1 MGVYKMSDLNTQYEY
16 TKEIEG
22 LASNIVTEAIQ
33 TVEENNGSEFD
44 GFDDTKEAAM
54 DLIHDT
60 YLHETIDGHQWV
72 IYCGY
77 NLDVL
82 KYSDNPDYMIDNLGG
97 ESEILASQGLSGLHT
112 ALAFWAMYADVQ
124 DALESAFTEYENS
137 L

>member
-1 MGVYKMSDLNTQYEY
+1 MNDLNTQFDY

-22 LASNIVTEAIQ
+22 LASNLVAEAMQ
-33 TVEENNGSEFD
+33 TVESDNNGELDSFED
-44 GFDDTKEAAM
+44 AKEAA
-54 DLIHDT
+54 DELINDSL
-60 YLHETIDGHQWV
+60 LHETIDGHQWV

-112 ALAFWAMYADVQ
+112 ALA
-124 DALESAFTEYENS
+124 ALESAFTEYEDS